1 MSWTMWNSAMDD
13 RPQKQDIAPGNSVPS
28 PAPAR
33 ARPALKRRARNRP
46 VTRISMSLPE
56 GLLNDLDR
64 MVAARGFESRSQAI
78 NDVLYQTLMEH
89 KRELGDGVMAGVIT
103 LSYDNSVSGLQKG
116 LADLQFR
123 YIDEVIS
130 SLHVHLMH
138 NQTMEVLLVQGPAR
152 KLQAIADEMTS
163 RRGVISGKI
172 HLIAALIPQ
181 VHPFIQN
188 AKQAR
193 GAAS

>member
-1 MSWTMWNSAMDD
+1 MNV
-13 RPQKQDIAPGNSVPS
+13 IARTRG
-28 PAPAR
+28 
-33 ARPALKRRARNRP
+33 RP
-46 VTRISMSLPE
+46 VSRISISLPE
-56 GLLNDLDR
+56 HLLVDLDR
-64 MVAARGFESRSQAI
+64 MVETRGFETRSQAV
-78 NDVLYQTLMEH
+78 NDMLHKFLLEH
-89 KRELGDGVMAGVIT
+89 KSDQGDDVMVGIVALFYNNAVP
-103 LSYDNSVSGLQKG
+103 GLQKQ

-130 SLHVHLMH
+130 SLHVHLLR
-138 NQTMEVLLVQGPAR
+138 NQTMEVILLQGPAR
-152 KLQAIADEMTS
+152 KLQLIADEMTS

-172 HLIAALIPQ
+172 QLIAALIPQ